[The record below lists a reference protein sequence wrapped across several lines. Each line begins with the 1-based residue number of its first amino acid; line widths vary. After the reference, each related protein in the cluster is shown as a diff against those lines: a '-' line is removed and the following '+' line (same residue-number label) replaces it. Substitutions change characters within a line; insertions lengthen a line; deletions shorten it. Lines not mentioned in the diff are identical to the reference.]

1 MNATAPAEK
10 AMYVHNTAGWVQIP
24 FPFPSYHMQQPLTRQ
39 KFRVTLEL
47 SFGRKTWSLTSSQW
61 LKKSIEAVNIRR
73 HCKEGQVSSF
83 ITRHV
88 PEAVVSDCQCIE
100 AFSQH
105 ERGIEQIGCHYFATA
120 AVKRVLI
127 CCSRKAAILR
137 TVTYHI
143 LAQSPI

>member
-73 HCKEGQVSSF
+73 HCKEGQVSSS
-83 ITRHV
+83 V
-88 PEAVVSDCQCIE
+88 PERSEGTEVMKI
-100 AFSQH
+100 
-105 ERGIEQIGCHYFATA
+105 
-120 AVKRVLI
+120 
-127 CCSRKAAILR
+127 AIR
-137 TVTYHI
+137 SGKCFGV
-143 LAQSPI
+143 AGMREKCFGVAGVAR